1 VDGGRICEQ
10 LIDERASIQ
19 EHDPHLPEVSV
30 SVVIPT
36 FCRANRLRRLV
47 TALERQTLPVD
58 CFEVVVVDNASTDD
72 TPEVLRE
79 LAARSPVKIR
89 TLVEQTRGPAATRN
103 AGWRAARGTVIAFV
117 DDDCVPEPYWLA
129 AGLDEML
136 ADDGVGVVQGC
147 TRKPELASLGD
158 WTLWRQITGPTP
170 YFEACNIFYRR
181 AALAQTCGFDEG
193 IGNYGEDCAAG
204 WAVLAAGWRR
214 GFAPLAVAY
223 HDVEERGLRY
233 HLRTGLLERHV
244 ARLAKRHPEF
254 RREAFWRPWAFRRE
268 NAAFTLA
275 VAGLVL
281 SVRHRSALLL
291 VAPYV
296 RLRMPPRG
304 HPRRLRFLAERI
316 AVDGAQ
322 FVGMRVGSLRYRL
335 AVL

>member
-1 VDGGRICEQ
+1 VHGGWIREQ
-10 LIDERASIQ
+10 PIDERAPDL
-19 EHDPHLPEVSV
+19 EHQPHPPEI

-36 FCRANRLRRLV
+36 FCRANRLRRLIG
-47 TALERQTLPVD
+47 ALEQQTFPRD
-58 CFEVVVVDNASTDD
+58 RFEVVVVDNASTDD
-72 TPEVLRE
+72 TPAVLRE
-79 LAARSPVKIR
+79 LAARSPLDLR
-89 TLVEQTRGPAATRN
+89 ALVEPTPGPAATRN
-103 AGWRAARGTVIAFV
+103 AGWREARGEIIAFV
-117 DDDCVPEPYWLA
+117 DDDCVPEPGWLE
-129 AGLDEML
+129 AGLRAMR
-136 ADDGVGVVQGC
+136 ADGGLGVVQGC
-147 TRKPELASLGD
+147 TRKRDDESLGD

-181 AALAQTCGFDEG
+181 AALAQTPGFDEG

-204 WAVLAAGWRR
+204 WAVVAAGWRR
-214 GFAPLAVAY
+214 GFTEAAVAY
-223 HDVEERGLRY
+223 HDVEERGVRY

-275 VAGLVL
+275 VAGLAL
-281 SVRHRSALLL
+281 SPRHRSALLL
-291 VAPYV
+291 ALPYL
-296 RLRMPPRG
+296 RLRLPPPE